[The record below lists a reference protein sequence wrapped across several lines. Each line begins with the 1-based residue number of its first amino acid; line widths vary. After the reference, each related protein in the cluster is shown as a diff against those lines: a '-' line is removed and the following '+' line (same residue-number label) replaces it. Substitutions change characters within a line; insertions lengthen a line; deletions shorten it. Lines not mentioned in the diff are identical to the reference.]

1 MSEKVTNKVAANEQH
16 IVVKNKKF
24 KKNDI
29 FAFALCLLVALVI
42 WIHAT
47 NLEESNLQKQDE
59 LYDALNEVSEQ
70 QNKSCEQ

>member
-1 MSEKVTNKVAANEQH
+1 MSDKELNSAAANEQRL
-16 IVVKNKKF
+16 VVKNKKY

-29 FAFALCLLVALVI
+29 FAFAVCLIVALVI

-47 NLEESNLQKQDE
+47 NVQNSQMQKQDE

-70 QNKSCEQ
+70 QAKG

>member
-1 MSEKVTNKVAANEQH
+1 MSDKELNSAADNEQRL
-16 IVVKNKKF
+16 VVKNKKY

-29 FAFALCLLVALVI
+29 FAFALCLIVALII

-47 NLEESNLQKQDE
+47 NVQNSQMQKQDE

-70 QNKSCEQ
+70 QKNG

>member
-1 MSEKVTNKVAANEQH
+1 MSDKELNSAAANEQRL
-16 IVVKNKKF
+16 VVKNKKY

-29 FAFALCLLVALVI
+29 FAFALCLIVALII

-47 NLEESNLQKQDE
+47 NVQNSQMQKQDE

-70 QNKSCEQ
+70 QKNG

>member
-1 MSEKVTNKVAANEQH
+1 MSDKELNSAAANEQRL
-16 IVVKNKKF
+16 VVKNKKY

-29 FAFALCLLVALVI
+29 FAFAVCLIVALLI

-47 NLEESNLQKQDE
+47 NVQNSQMQKQDE

-70 QNKSCEQ
+70 QAKG

>member
-1 MSEKVTNKVAANEQH
+1 MSDKELNSAAANEQH
-16 IVVKNKKF
+16 LVVKNKKY

-29 FAFALCLLVALVI
+29 FAFALCLIVALII

-47 NLEESNLQKQDE
+47 NVQNSQMQKQDE

-70 QNKSCEQ
+70 QKNG